1 MFHNLLKTHITSY
14 MILKIPVLIKTWATT
29 NSNDSTGHPRVHD
42 TVQVLFEWLV
52 VEGGERMVGGGD
64 VQIQP
69 HRPLCLACTSWNMV
83 WHSSM
88 YSSYKLSRRVAAAI
102 CSWRAGTSNATAQLI
117 VQAQCWKGTQVFPRY
132 GFLKVI
138 TLYPDKKKMWSL
150 NKTHSLLLYL

>member
-1 MFHNLLKTHITSY
+1 MCFLICLRQILLAAWFVQNKQTTEPSQ
-14 MILKIPVLIKTWATT
+14 ILTIPQYILLFMTLHK
-29 NSNDSTGHPRVHD
+29 SCLNDWS
-42 TVQVLFEWLV
+42 WM
-52 VEGGERMVGGGD
+52 GGERMVGGGD

-138 TLYPDKKKMWSL
+138 TLYPKKKE
-150 NKTHSLLLYL
+150 NVD